1 MSLTQEQQRELEQLN
16 ELFRKFGNQMSASD
30 VQSDELLHQFMMEE
44 FPLVNLEK
52 SQLEVLAEKRQA
64 LLKKRSTSPI
74 QKVSN
79 NGDIHLEF

>member
-16 ELFRKFGNQMSASD
+16 ELFRKFGNQMNASD
-30 VQSDELLHQFMMEE
+30 VQSDELVHQFMMEE

-52 SQLEVLAEKRQA
+52 SQLEALAEKRQA

-79 NGDIHLEF
+79 SGDIHLEF

>member
-1 MSLTQEQQRELEQLN
+1 MSLTLEQQRELEQLN